1 MSVNNTSSA
10 LTCTPDLI
18 DHLVNCIAN
27 EVTNRFNAGTM
38 HAAGNSTSPLPSQD
52 AMNVAMEVANQ
63 SSSAQP
69 TPVVV
74 DSLVFQLPSS
84 LLQVL

>member
-1 MSVNNTSSA
+1 
-10 LTCTPDLI
+10 
-18 DHLVNCIAN
+18 
-27 EVTNRFNAGTM
+27 M